1 MDTAITIAADVRS
14 GKRTA
19 ESVVRESLDAIE
31 SGNEKLNALL
41 GVFSSAIED
50 AREIDRRIAA
60 GEDVGVL
67 AGVPIVMK
75 DNMLVKGERCSAG
88 SRILENYDAPYD
100 STVTKRLRAA
110 GAVLIGR
117 ANMDEFAMGSSTENS
132 HYGPSRNPWDVT
144 RVPGGSSGGSA
155 VAVAAGFAPI
165 ALGSDTGG
173 SIRQPASLCGVVGL
187 KPTYGRVSRHGL
199 MALSSSLDQIGPFA
213 RTVEDAELVMSVMQG
228 SDPLDATTASD
239 GSSVAPAGAMEDKC
253 DDMKGLRVGV
263 PKEYFVDGMDENIK
277 KSVLDAVVEFE
288 RAGAEIVPISLP
300 TAEYALAA
308 YYVIQ
313 PCECSSN
320 LGRFDG
326 IRFGYSSE
334 GQTLLETYER
344 SRGEGFGAEVQRRII
359 LGTFALSAGYSD
371 AFYKKASKVR
381 TLIKRDFDEAFKL
394 CDVIAAPTSPSLAWA
409 IGEKFADPLS
419 MYLSDIYTVSANLA
433 TIPAMSVPCGF
444 VDGLPVGLQLMARP
458 FDEASLY
465 RAGKFYQG
473 VTDWHLKTV

>member
-1 MDTAITIAADVRS
+1 METAIKIADDVRS
-14 GKRTA
+14 GRRTA
-19 ESVVRESLDAIE
+19 ESVVREALDAIE
-31 SGNEKLNALL
+31 SQNEKLNALL
-41 GVFSSAIED
+41 GTYASAIDD
-50 AREIDRRIAA
+50 AKEIDRRIAA

-88 SRILENYDAPYD
+88 SRILENFDAPYD

-132 HYGPSRNPWDVT
+132 HYGPSRNPWDVS

-173 SIRQPASLCGVVGL
+173 SIRQPAALCGIVGL

-228 SDPLDATTASD
+228 KDEMDATSAEVVE
-239 GSSVAPAGAMEDKC
+239 GVKGIEGI
-253 DDMKGLRVGV
+253 KGLRVGV

-277 KSVLDAVVEFE
+277 KSVLDAVAEFE

-313 PCECSSN
+313 PCECASN

-334 GQTLLETYER
+334 GQTLLETYEH

-359 LGTFALSAGYSD
+359 LGTFVSSAGYSD

-381 TLIKRDFDEAFKL
+381 TLIKRDFDEAFKR
-394 CDVIAAPTSPSLAWA
+394 CDVIAAPTSPSLAWP

-444 VDGLPVGLQLMARP
+444 VNGLPVGLQLMARP
-458 FDEASLY
+458 FDEEVLY
-465 RAGKFYQG
+465 RAGKFYQS
-473 VTDWHLKTV
+473 VTDHHLKTA

>member
-1 MDTAITIAADVRS
+1 METAIKIAADVRS
-14 GKRTA
+14 KVRTA
-19 ESVVRESLDAIE
+19 ESVVREALDAIE

-41 GVFSSAIED
+41 GTYSSAIED
-50 AREIDRRIAA
+50 AKEIDRRIAA

-100 STVTKRLRAA
+100 STVTTRLRAA

-132 HYGPSRNPWDVT
+132 HYGPSRNPWDVS

-173 SIRQPASLCGVVGL
+173 SIRQPAALCGIVGL

-228 SDPLDATTASD
+228 KDEMDATSAGVVEGVKGVD
-239 GSSVAPAGAMEDKC
+239 GI
-253 DDMKGLRVGV
+253 KGLRVGV
-263 PKEYFVDGMDENIK
+263 PKEYFVDGMDENIRR
-277 KSVLDAVVEFE
+277 SVLDAVAEFE

-313 PCECSSN
+313 PCEAASN

-344 SRGEGFGAEVQRRII
+344 SRGEGFGAETQRRII
-359 LGTFALSAGYSD
+359 LGTFVSSAGYSD

-381 TLIKRDFDEAFKL
+381 TLIKRDFDEAFKR

-465 RAGKFYQG
+465 RAGKFYQS
-473 VTDWHLKTV
+473 VTDHHLKIA

>member
-1 MDTAITIAADVRS
+1 METAIKIADDVRS
-14 GKRTA
+14 GRRTA

-31 SGNEKLNALL
+31 SQNEKLNALL
-41 GVFSSAIED
+41 GTYASAIED
-50 AREIDRRIAA
+50 AKEIDRRIAA

-100 STVTKRLRAA
+100 STVTTRLRAA

-132 HYGPSRNPWDVT
+132 HYGPSRNPWDVS

-173 SIRQPASLCGVVGL
+173 SIRQPAALCGIVGL

-228 SDPLDATTASD
+228 KDEMDATSAEEAKE
-239 GSSVAPAGAMEDKC
+239 VVGAKAEGV
-253 DDMKGLRVGV
+253 KGLRVGV
-263 PKEYFVDGMDENIK
+263 PKEYFVEGMDESIR
-277 KSVLDAVVEFE
+277 KSVLDAVAEFE

-313 PCECSSN
+313 PCEAASN

-344 SRGEGFGAEVQRRII
+344 SRGEGFGAETQRRII
-359 LGTFALSAGYSD
+359 LGTFVSSAGYSD

-381 TLIKRDFDEAFKL
+381 TLIKRDFDEAFKR
-394 CDVIAAPTSPSLAWA
+394 CDVIAAPTSPSLAWP

-458 FDEASLY
+458 FDEDVLY
-465 RAGKFYQG
+465 RAGKFYQS
-473 VTDWHLKTV
+473 VTDHHLKTA

>member
-1 MDTAITIAADVRS
+1 METAINIATDVRS

-19 ESVVRESLDAIE
+19 ESAVRESLDAIE

-41 GVFSSAIED
+41 GVFASAIED

-100 STVTKRLRAA
+100 ATVTKRLRAA

-132 HYGPSRNPWDVT
+132 HYGPSRNPWDVS

-173 SIRQPASLCGVVGL
+173 SIRQPAALCGIVGL

-199 MALSSSLDQIGPFA
+199 MALSSSLDQIGPFT

-228 SDPLDATTASD
+228 EDEMDATTAAD
-239 GSSVAPAGAMEDKC
+239 GEGSKAERIEGA
-253 DDMKGLRVGV
+253 KGLRVGV

-277 KSVLDAVVEFE
+277 KSVLDAVAEFE

-313 PCECSSN
+313 PCEAASN

-344 SRGEGFGAEVQRRII
+344 SRGEGFGAETQRRII
-359 LGTFALSAGYSD
+359 LGTFVSSAGYSD

-381 TLIKRDFDEAFKL
+381 TLIKRDFDEAFKR

-465 RAGKFYQG
+465 RAGKFYQS
-473 VTDWHLKTV
+473 VTDHHLKTA

>member
-1 MDTAITIAADVRS
+1 METAINIAADVRS

-31 SGNEKLNALL
+31 SGNGKLNALL

-75 DNMLVKGERCSAG
+75 DNMLVRGERCSAG

-100 STVTKRLRAA
+100 STVTTRLRAA

-132 HYGPSRNPWDVT
+132 HYGPSRNPWDVS

-173 SIRQPASLCGVVGL
+173 SIRQPAALCGIVGL
-187 KPTYGRVSRHGL
+187 KPTFGRVSRHGL

-213 RTVEDAELVMSVMQG
+213 RTVEDAELVMGVMQG
-228 SDPLDATTASD
+228 KDEMDAT
-239 GSSVAPAGAMEDKC
+239 SSYAPAGASEDKSANEV
-253 DDMKGLRVGV
+253 KGLRVGV
-263 PKEYFVDGMDENIK
+263 PKEYFVEGMDENIK
-277 KSVLDAVVEFE
+277 KSVLDAVAEFE

-313 PCECSSN
+313 PCEAASN

-344 SRGEGFGAEVQRRII
+344 SRGEGFGAETQRRII
-359 LGTFALSAGYSD
+359 LGTFVSSAGYSD

-381 TLIKRDFDEAFKL
+381 TLIKRDFDEAFKR
-394 CDVIAAPTSPSLAWA
+394 CDVIAAPTSPSLAWP

-458 FDEASLY
+458 FDEQSLY
-465 RAGKFYQG
+465 RAGKFYQS
-473 VTDWHLKTV
+473 VTDHHLKTA